1 VDRGARPSSV
11 CQTRAPV
18 APIQPESPLQAAA
31 TSLTVAE
38 ADTKEPMAGL
48 SATAH
53 LSNASSQHLLMICTE
68 YCPETTSQRHT
79 SLHPGPVSVNSLQ
92 TGEVW
97 TKVHRSITLQTCS
110 VPTPRNFCNRCEFD
124 AALTALIGAQ
134 SNNLLPFTPS
144 TLLIADIRQQ
154 ALALATFERV
164 LQRLS
169 SGRFRPTPAWS
180 SASRPPP
187 IR

>member
-1 VDRGARPSSV
+1 VFVRRGHQLPRSSPKV
-11 CQTRAPV
+11 RFKQRRRASLWQRRTRRNQWQAS
-18 APIQPESPLQAAA
+18 QPP
-31 TSLTVAE
+31 
-38 ADTKEPMAGL
+38 P
-48 SATAH
+48 H